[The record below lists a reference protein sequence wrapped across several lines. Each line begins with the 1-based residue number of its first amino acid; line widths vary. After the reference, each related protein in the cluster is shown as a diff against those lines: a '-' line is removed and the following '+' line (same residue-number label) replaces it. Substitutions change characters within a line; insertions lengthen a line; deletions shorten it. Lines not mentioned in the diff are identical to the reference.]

1 MSPKLKTNPWLMMRG
16 EPFPTFQP
24 YHAVHPPAA
33 LWLRASLHLDI
44 LVWNHRKL
52 FGAGSVTES
61 TLSIDFGLIL
71 KRVGSVL
78 GLIPRDNRRS
88 HFFND
93 IEANNGALHP
103 GALCPFQTNPEW
115 IRAAFAAG
123 TETWRGYGRNKGQDD
138 GIPESTS
145 LEYQA
150 AIKNLVQNPIGG
162 IKLPAGAS
170 RPWSWNTPATGGLT
184 MTVFGM
190 GFGYQSYRCT
200 EPCLANP
207 QEACTQADCLFIDS
221 SIGETTSEATTWYSD
236 SSLSLIVPAG
246 IGADLSVNITTG
258 RFKQVLI
265 MYSHFSYNAP
275 TETRIAP
282 GNSRLS
288 GNVTLTVYGSNF
300 GAHNPDITITLGET
314 HCTSAIWQSDSQI
327 ICSKV
332 APGSGA
338 LWEAKVSVK
347 DRRSET
353 PTGLSR
359 VFSYDKP
366 KLTGVFPGNG
376 PPSGYSVVTLLG
388 TNFGEGPDSKRDF
401 GRMPSCPTD
410 APGQSRYI
418 LKPREQREAV
428 CGTGFNLPYTR
439 RFIIPQTTKDG
450 KAFEKLVWDNIRP
463 HSLAHD
469 PVGCILSEYFC
480 TYQRIEK
487 YCAQIPQS
495 CVVLSNSSVAA
506 QDAKYLAM
514 DGMNG
519 QSRAR
524 DMENKRWYAVA
535 DLEGG
540 CEKLGADARCPS
552 RILSSYIQ
560 DGVTCDKIDTEDPL
574 NPQPYFHKHE
584 IFSTAYLCDISPRPL
599 GGCSTC
605 AKLGCCNK
613 RGSYGARVSGT
624 ECVTLRWMSD
634 SSLACRLPPG
644 IGSGHFL
651 MVAINDMEGDSLDMK
666 ERLFSFDVPTVSSM
680 ARGASP
686 TKGGKT
692 YTMTGQDFG
701 TFACNRTW
709 CSFDES
715 LLRCNASGCSLPGEP
730 DSSTLV
736 SHQVSLQSTYD
747 MSTVFRTACAAV
759 KWTSDT
765 ALSCTVAPGTGD
777 MRVVELTVFRNY
789 NDFAKDLESEAAKSL
804 EYELPSMYKVKPTNI
819 AANSGIN
826 VTIVGKDF
834 GVWDTQPKARMG
846 GTACIETFW
855 VSESTIKCGAPR
867 GLPPPPCKIDGA
879 PTPDECKSI
888 ACNACSGG
896 SRISCNRQ
904 YDTHPQVSG
913 QGVCRSV
920 VVTVDRLRG
929 YLTEAFSYEAPQI
942 TGLNPTNGPPT
953 GNFNVTMQ
961 GQSFGDNAQY
971 EYSGQVGE
979 SSCSVMAWTSDT
991 AISCT
996 VIMGIA
1002 FGHVPRI
1009 NIKWNSLM
1017 TRNLNVLFTFN
1028 SPVVGKIVP
1037 NRLPASGGIM
1047 LTVMGANYGAFA
1059 KFEFPDSTALPLPP
1073 KAKLGDTPCSLTQWY
1088 SDSAVTCT
1096 VLANGIGAGPGVGG
1110 MLPMEVKVGNQMG
1123 VYKDPF
1129 GYVAPSVKFAS
1140 AVNGPALGGN
1150 VIMITGDNYGTY
1162 DYTPIASVGFTDCKL
1177 TRCTWLAPAHISFF
1191 FCDLILF
1198 LLSVLACRAALSKI
1212 RLAASIQKYR
1222 TD

>member
-1 MSPKLKTNPWLMMRG
+1 VV
-16 EPFPTFQP
+16 E
-24 YHAVHPPAA
+24 
-33 LWLRASLHLDI
+33 RASAHLDV
-44 LVWNHRKL
+44 LVWNPRKPL
-52 FGAGSVTES
+52 GTGSVKES

-78 GLIPRDNRRS
+78 GLIPRYNRRS
-88 HFFND
+88 HFFDD
-93 IEANNGALHP
+93 IEPDRRAIHP
-103 GALCPFQTNPEW
+103 GALCPFQTNPLW
-115 IRAAFAAG
+115 ISAAIAAG
-123 TETWRGYGRNKGQDD
+123 TELWRGYGRNKGEEE
-138 GIPESTS
+138 GIPESTATA
-145 LEYQA
+145 YQA

-162 IKLPAGAS
+162 IKSPAGAS
-170 RPWSWNTPATGGLT
+170 RPWSWNTPTTGGLT

-190 GFGYQSYRCT
+190 GFGYQSYRCS

-207 QEACTQADCLFIDS
+207 QEACTQIDCNFVDG
-221 SIGETTSEATTWYSD
+221 SIGATTSEETTWYSD

-246 IGADLSVNITTG
+246 IGADLPVNITTG
-258 RFKQVLI
+258 RFKHVLI
-265 MYSHFSYNAP
+265 LYNHFSYDAP

-282 GNSRLS
+282 GNSRLT

-300 GAHNPDITITLGET
+300 GAHNPVTTITLGET
-314 HCTSAIWQSDSQI
+314 HCTSAIWQSDSQV
-327 ICSKV
+327 ICSRV
-332 APGSGA
+332 APGSGP
-338 LWEAKVSVK
+338 LWDAKVSTEN
-347 DRRSET
+347 RRSET

-359 VFSYDKP
+359 AFSYDRP
-366 KLTGVFPGNG
+366 QITGVFPGNG
-376 PPSGYSVVTLLG
+376 PPSGFSVVTLLG
-388 TNFGEGPDSKRDF
+388 TNFGLGPDTKRDP
-401 GRMPSCPTD
+401 RMPSCPTD
-410 APGQSRYI
+410 APGQSWYI
-418 LKPREQREAV
+418 LKPRGQREAI
-428 CGTGFNLPYTR
+428 CGTGFNLPLTR
-439 RFIIPQTTKDG
+439 RFTIAQKKTG
-450 KAFEKLVWDNIRP
+450 GFEFENLVWDNIRP
-463 HSLAHD
+463 HSLAQD
-469 PVGCILSEYFC
+469 PVGCIISEYLC
-480 TYQRIEK
+480 TFKRIQK
-487 YCAQIPQS
+487 YCDEIPRS
-495 CVVLSNSSVAA
+495 CVALSNRSVAVM
-506 QDAKYLAM
+506 DAKYLAM
-514 DGMNG
+514 EGMNG
-519 QSRAR
+519 NPRAR
-524 DMENKRWYAVA
+524 DSANKRWYAVA

-540 CEKLGADARCPS
+540 CEKLEADAKCPP
-552 RILSSYIQ
+552 RILSSFIQ
-560 DGVTCDKIDTEDPL
+560 DGVTCDMMDTEDPV
-574 NPQPYFHKHE
+574 NPQPYFHKHQ
-584 IFSTAYLCDISPRPL
+584 IFSTAYLCDIAPRPL

-634 SSLACRLPPG
+634 SSLACRLSPG

-651 MVAINDMEGDSLDMK
+651 MVAINDMEGDSLDLK
-666 ERLFSFDVPTVSSM
+666 ERLFSFDVPSVSSL

-686 TKGGKT
+686 ATGGKT
-692 YTMTGQDFG
+692 YTVTGQDFG

-715 LLRCNASGCSLPGEP
+715 LLRCNASRCSLPGEP

-777 MRVVELTVFRNY
+777 MRVMELTVFRSY
-789 NDFAKDLESEAAKSL
+789 NVFAKDLESEAAKSL
-804 EYELPSMYKVKPTNI
+804 EYEQPSMYKVKPTNI
-819 AANSGIN
+819 AANSGLN

-834 GVWDTQPKARMG
+834 GMWDTRPQARMG

-855 VSESTIKCGAPR
+855 VSDSTIKCGAPR
-867 GLPPPPCKIDGA
+867 GLPPPPCKGVSGA
-879 PTPDECKSI
+879 QSPEECKSI
-888 ACNACSGG
+888 ACGTCSGG
-896 SRISCNRQ
+896 QSRVSCNRQ
-904 YDTHPQVSG
+904 YDTHPQISG

-971 EYSGQVGE
+971 EYSGQLGE

-991 AISCT
+991 AITCT
-996 VIMGIA
+996 MIMGIA

-1009 NIKWNSLM
+1009 SIKWNSLM
-1017 TRNLNVLFTFN
+1017 TRNPNVLFTFN
-1028 SPVVGKIVP
+1028 SPVINKIVP
-1037 NRLPASGGIM
+1037 NRLPASGGIL

-1059 KFEFPDSTALPLPP
+1059 RFEFADSTALPLPP
-1073 KAKLGDTPCSLTQWY
+1073 KAKVGDTPCSLTQWY

-1096 VLANGIGAGPGVGG
+1096 VLANGIGEGPGVGG
-1110 MLPMEVKVGNQMG
+1110 LLPLEVKVGNQMG
-1123 VYKDPF
+1123 AYKDPF

-1150 VIMITGDNYGTY
+1150 IILITGDDYGTY

-1177 TRCTWLAPAHISFF
+1177 TRCTWLAPAP
-1191 FCDLILF
+1191 LILF
-1198 LLSVLACRAALSKI
+1198 L
-1212 RLAASIQKYR
+1212 
-1222 TD
+1222 